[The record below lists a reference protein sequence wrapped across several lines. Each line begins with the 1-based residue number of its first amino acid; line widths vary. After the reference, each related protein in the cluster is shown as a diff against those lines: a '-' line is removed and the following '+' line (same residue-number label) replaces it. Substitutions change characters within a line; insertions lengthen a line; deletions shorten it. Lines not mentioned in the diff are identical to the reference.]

1 MDENNPVVKLC
12 IEGTQAEFAGD
23 PDKAHTLYQAAWN
36 AASNDFEAC
45 IAAHYVARFQD
56 DPQEKLRWNQ
66 IALDKANSVSDGS
79 VKDFYPSLYINMG
92 QSYELLGKIMEAKQ
106 YYNLAAELG
115 LPHQL
120 T

>member
-23 PDKAHTLYQAAWN
+23 PEKARALYRSAWE

-45 IAAHYVARFQD
+45 VAAHYVACFQND
-56 DPQEKLRWNQ
+56 LQEKLRWNQ
-66 IALDKANSVSDGS
+66 IALEKANSAADDS
-79 VKDFYPSLYINMG
+79 VKTFFPSLYLNLG
-92 QSYELLGKIMEAKQ
+92 QSYELLGNTAEAKRF
-106 YYNLAAELG
+106 YDLAASLG

>member
-1 MDENNPVVKLC
+1 MDENNPVVQLC
-12 IEGTQAEFAGD
+12 VKGTQAEFAGD
-23 PDKAHTLYQAAWN
+23 PDKAHALYQAAWV

-45 IAAHYVARFQD
+45 IAAHYVACFQD

-66 IALDKANSVSDGS
+66 IALEKAEAVSDGS
-79 VKDFYPSLYINMG
+79 VKDFYPSLYINIG
-92 QSYELLGKIMEAKQ
+92 QSYESVGNTSEAKR
-106 YYNLAAELG
+106 YYDLAAKLG